1 MPVIINISTWIKRI
15 IMLLYIISPV
25 NTDENTI
32 RICFEKRKSDIF
44 SNIPG
49 RNIEGTKYPE
59 IYEDIII
66 MEKYDIMLKCSLL
79 KSPPR
84 KWEKAAE
91 NKHNTSIVSK
101 YDKKYILTGILI
113 NFPSIKMHK
122 YIIIEIIY
130 KTMVFTKM
138 FNNVWLKYENP
149 EI

>member
-91 NKHNTSIVSK
+91 NKRFNWELIGMAAGVVVAVLGIGASI
-101 YDKKYILTGILI
+101 LGG
-113 NFPSIKMHK
+113 NAG
-122 YIIIEIIY
+122 
-130 KTMVFTKM
+130 TKS
-138 FNNVWLKYENP
+138 
-149 EI
+149 